1 MSVESYKED
10 GRPAQQWY
18 WDDWFAAFD
27 VRACSLAARGLWI
40 DMLGIMWKAEIRGTL
55 TINGKQIDVKTLA
68 KIVNDTE
75 ENVKKLLA
83 ELEQYNV
90 FSRLDDGTII
100 CRRMYRE
107 SKKQEEIRQKK
118 SIAGKIGMIKRY
130 QDDNTNLTEAY
141 QKANRKSE
149 EDANRSLTETYQKA
163 NRESISDANKNL
175 TKLTASTSISSST
188 SSSINKEINKVRNQ
202 TDDFGLLFE
211 ELWKQWPAEGRFKK
225 KYCRMKFLALCKQ
238 GKLEEFRK
246 TAQGYSEYLR
256 HKRIN
261 ENFNQRPMHLA
272 TFLNNWE
279 EEKEQFMGFEY
290 RPKL

>member
-1 MSVESYKED
+1 MPVESYKED

-40 DMLGIMWKAEIRGTL
+40 DMLGIMWKAEIRGAL
-55 TINGKQIDVKTLA
+55 TINGKQIDNKALA
-68 KIVNDTE
+68 KIVNETE
-75 ENVKKLLA
+75 ENIEKYLA
-83 ELEQYNV
+83 ELERYNV

-107 SKKQEEIRQKK
+107 SKRQEEIRQKR
-118 SIAGKIGMIKRY
+118 SEAGKIGMIKRY
-130 QDDNTNLTEAY
+130 QGNNTGITKGDNKSITNLTA
-141 QKANRKSE
+141 
-149 EDANRSLTETYQKA
+149 
-163 NRESISDANKNL
+163 
-175 TKLTASTSISSST
+175 SSST
-188 SSSINKEINKVRNQ
+188 SSSTSSSNKEIKVRNQ
-202 TDDFGLLFE
+202 TDDFGPLFE
-211 ELWKQWPAEGRFKK
+211 ELWKQWPTEGRFKK
-225 KYCRMKFLALCKQ
+225 KYCRMKFFALCKQ

-272 TFLNNWE
+272 TFLNIWE
-279 EEKEQFMGFEY
+279 EEKEHFMGFEY
-290 RPKL
+290 QPKL

>member
-1 MSVESYKED
+1 MTEIIQGEAMPVESYKQD

-40 DMLGIMWKAEIRGTL
+40 DMLGIMFKAEIRGTL
-55 TINGKQIDVKTLA
+55 TINGNQVDIRTLA
-68 KIVNDTE
+68 KLVNESE
-75 ENVKKLLA
+75 ENVEKYLA
-83 ELEQYNV
+83 ELERYNV

-107 SKKQEEIRQKK
+107 SKKQEEIKQKK
-118 SIAGKIGMIKRY
+118 SVAGKIGMAKRY
-130 QDDNTNLTEAY
+130 HNSNRNINTNLTENMGNNY
-141 QKANRKSE
+141 QNDNK
-149 EDANRSLTETYQKA
+149 DLTEGY
-163 NRESISDANKNL
+163 NRNL
-175 TKLTASTSISSST
+175 TKLTASTSISTST

-202 TDDFGLLFE
+202 IDDFGLLFE

-225 KYCRMKFLALCKQ
+225 KYCRMKFLTLCKQ
-238 GKLEEFRK
+238 GKLEEFKK
-246 TAQGYSEYLR
+246 TAQGYSEYLK

-290 RPKL
+290 RPKF

>member
-1 MSVESYKED
+1 MPVESYKED

-55 TINGKQIDVKTLA
+55 TVNSKQIDIKTLA

-75 ENVKKLLA
+75 ENVEKYLI

-90 FSRLDDGTII
+90 FSRLEDGTII

-107 SKKQEEIRQKK
+107 SKKQEEIRQKR
-118 SIAGKIGMIKRY
+118 SIAGRIGMTKRY
-130 QDDNTNLTEAY
+130 HDSNRNDNTDPIENMGKNYQNDNTTLT
-141 QKANRKSE
+141 KK
-149 EDANRSLTETYQKA
+149 D
-163 NRESISDANKNL
+163 NKNL
-175 TKLTASTSISSST
+175 TNLTASSST
-188 SSSINKEINKVRNQ
+188 SSSTSSSNKEIKVRNQ
-202 TDDFGLLFE
+202 TDDFGPLFE

-225 KYCRMKFLALCKQ
+225 KYCRMKFFALCKQ

-272 TFLNNWE
+272 TFLNIWE
-279 EEKEQFMGFEY
+279 EEKEHFMGFEY